1 MNFVKKTVLITG
13 ASRGI
18 GEAIAREFAG
28 AEYNVVINYLNSSE
42 KAETLAQE
50 LGGIAFCADVSDY
63 KQVENMIV
71 AVHDN
76 FGGID
81 VLVNNAGVALPQKL
95 LADTTEA
102 EWDRLFDI
110 NVKGAFNCTK
120 AVMDGMVQK
129 HSGSII
135 NVSSVWGVTGGSC
148 EVAYSASKAAI
159 IGFTKALAKELGPAG
174 IRVNCVAPGVID
186 TDMNAHLS
194 REDMSVLCEETPL
207 GFIGEPSDIAKIV
220 LFLAS
225 DGAKFITG
233 QVITADG
240 GLTV

>member
-1 MNFVKKTVLITG
+1 MKKTALITG

-18 GEAIAREFAG
+18 GAEIAREFAKAG
-28 AEYNVVINYLNSSE
+28 YNVVVNYFKNRE
-42 KAETLAQE
+42 KAEALAKE
-50 LGGIAFCADVSDY
+50 IGGTAFCADVSDFSQAE
-63 KQVENMIV
+63 KMIKE
-71 AVHDN
+71 AEKN
-76 FGGID
+76 FGTVD

-95 LADTTEA
+95 LVDTTEV
-102 EWDRLFDI
+102 EWNRLFDV

-120 AVMDGMVQK
+120 TVLDGMITK

-135 NVSSVWGVTGGSC
+135 NISSVWGVTGGSC

-194 REDMSVLCEETPL
+194 AEDIEALKEETPL
-207 GFIGEPSDIAKIV
+207 GVTGAPSDVAKTV

-225 DGAKFITG
+225 DSAKFITG

>member
-1 MNFVKKTVLITG
+1 MKKTALITG

-18 GEAIAREFAG
+18 GAEIAREFAKAG
-28 AEYNVVINYLNSSE
+28 YNVVVNYFKNRE
-42 KAETLAQE
+42 KAEALAKE
-50 LGGIAFCADVSDY
+50 IGGTAFCADVSDFSQAE
-63 KQVENMIV
+63 KMIKE
-71 AVHDN
+71 AEKN
-76 FGGID
+76 FGTVD

-95 LADTTEA
+95 LVDTTEV
-102 EWDRLFDI
+102 EWNRLFDV

-120 AVMDGMVQK
+120 TVLDGMITK

-135 NVSSVWGVTGGSC
+135 NISSVWGVTGGSC

-194 REDMSVLCEETPL
+194 AEDIEALKEETPL
-207 GFIGEPSDIAKIV
+207 GVTGTPSDVAKTV

-225 DGAKFITG
+225 DSAKFITG